1 MRALYL
7 TALACI
13 FSASSAKP
21 WNPKPPCAAPLGVE
35 DPAVAES
42 MCFHAVAHSGDVDV
56 RQIGLPASAT
66 LARAEVISTVYYDAL
81 ATGVAQLLQY
91 FGGQNSAGRSFLSAR
106 TAPIT
111 VRNLNDNNLTYV
123 VSMMVSTAAFPDSAA
138 IPQPSLPVK
147 LESVGLRSIAALQ
160 FNTTS
165 PPVEADFDAAC
176 GRLLSGSLPKG
187 YTFDLA
193 SSWSPTYVLY
203 NGQAATFFTSE
214 CWAEVTKS
222 ASGAA

>member
-1 MRALYL
+1 MMMHLLPFA
-7 TALACI
+7 ALAC
-13 FSASSAKP
+13 AAASAKP
-21 WNPKPPCAAPLGVE
+21 WNPRPPCAAPLGV
-35 DPAVAES
+35 DSPAVAES
-42 MCFHAVAHSGDVDV
+42 MCSHVVARAGDTVV
-56 RQIGLPASAT
+56 REYGLPASAT

-81 ATGVAQLLQY
+81 ATGVEQLLHY
-91 FGGQNSAGRSFLSAR
+91 FGGQNAAGKNFLSAR
-106 TAPIT
+106 TTPIT

-138 IPQPSLPVK
+138 IPQPSLPVR
-147 LESVGLRSIAALQ
+147 LESVGRRSIATLQ

-176 GRLLSGSLPKG
+176 GRLLSGGLPKG
-187 YTFDLA
+187 YAFNLS

-214 CWAEVTKS
+214 CWAEVT
-222 ASGAA
+222 AAA